1 MDAIHSTVGT
11 LVVLAYLVLTVI
23 HLLGVNGR
31 SFSWVRP
38 LSFAAA
44 GLLLLQYVLGF
55 SLLGSGYRNA
65 GSHYAFALL
74 ALVTVGME
82 HGYAGTRDTPRARH
96 LTGALATG
104 LTFLLVVVTYIIGQS
119 NG

>member
-1 MDAIHSTVGT
+1 MDGIHSIVGT
-11 LVVLAYLVLTVI
+11 LVVLAYLALTVI
-23 HLLGVNGR
+23 NLLGANGR
-31 SFSWVRP
+31 SFGWARP

-55 SLLGSGYRNA
+55 SLLGSGFRNA

-82 HGYAGTRDTPRARH
+82 HGYAGTRETPRARH
-96 LTGALATG
+96 RAAAVATA
-104 LTFLLVVVTYIIGQS
+104 LTFLLVVVAYIIGQS

>member
-1 MDAIHSTVGT
+1 MVGIHSTVGT
-11 LVVLAYLVLTVI
+11 LVVLAYLALTVVN
-23 HLLGVNGR
+23 LLGANGR
-31 SFSWVRP
+31 SFGLARP

-65 GSHYAFALL
+65 GSHYALAFL
-74 ALVTVGME
+74 ALATVGME
-82 HGYAGTRDTPRARH
+82 HGYASTRPTERARYR
-96 LTGALATG
+96 TAALATA